1 MAIKRIGLSWI
12 GVNDTNKSKDFFVN
26 TLGLNIFEEQAE
38 FGWLELQAAD
48 KNQIL
53 GVGRA
58 NSNDGMPAGVNA
70 VVTFVSDNYDQTKQ
84 ELTKKGVTFFG
95 EIANI
100 PGVPRMVCFKDPDGN
115 VFQLVEETP
124 GHTDNSK

>member
-1 MAIKRIGLSWI
+1 MAIKQIGLSWI
-12 GVNDTNKSKDFFVN
+12 GVKDTNKSKDFFVN

-53 GVGRA
+53 GIGRA
-58 NSNDGMPAGVNA
+58 DQNSCMPAGVNA
-70 VVTFVSDNYDQTKQ
+70 VVTFVTDNYDQTKQ

-95 EIANI
+95 EVANV
-100 PGVPRMVCFKDPDGN
+100 PGVPRMVSFKDPDGN
-115 VFQLVEETP
+115 TFQLVEETP
-124 GHTDNSK
+124 GHTDNIK